1 MNINNLPNFRE
12 MYMKNASIIF
22 ILIVVLAAGLVFYS
36 RIQKSSVFKKA
47 KQTEA
52 SGNLQEALSMYAQAL
67 IEIAPGQKFPDINRS
82 KIVEQSAWKKIIEQY
97 ISWLSSDMNAKNIIR
112 ECFEGIERCINAQ
125 NPVNS
130 LGKIEFKEL
139 SEDQY
144 IPEWYNSFFAP
155 NITPDPSF
163 KPLASGNYQKNIS
176 VINFSSSKNYTYEL
190 NLINRKTAK
199 STGFQLYPESNIRI
213 IAIPG
218 EYLFVCRSTVTFP
231 SGEIWKSPFEIIPLT
246 VPENASLITG
256 DLRTR
261 VYRQK

>member
-1 MNINNLPNFRE
+1 

-22 ILIVVLAAGLVFYS
+22 VLIITLAAGLIFYS

-52 SGNLQEALSMYAQAL
+52 SGSLQEALSMYAQSL

-82 KIVEQSAWKKIIEQY
+82 KIMEQSAWKKIVEQY
-97 ISWLSSDMNAKNIIR
+97 IAWLSSGSNAKNSIK
-112 ECFEGIERCINAQ
+112 ECFEGIERCKNAQ

-130 LGKIEFKEL
+130 LGKLELKEL

-144 IPEWYNSFFAP
+144 IPEWNNSFFAP

-163 KPLASGNYQKNIS
+163 KSLASGNYLKNIS

-190 NLINRKTAK
+190 YLVNKKITKL
-199 STGFQLYPESNIRI
+199 TGFQLYPESNIRI

-218 EYLFVCRSTVTFP
+218 EYLLICRSTVTFP
-231 SGEIWKSPFEIIPLT
+231 SGEIWKSPFEIVPLT

>member
-1 MNINNLPNFRE
+1 
-12 MYMKNASIIF
+12 
-22 ILIVVLAAGLVFYS
+22 
-36 RIQKSSVFKKA
+36 
-47 KQTEA
+47 
-52 SGNLQEALSMYAQAL
+52 MYAQAL